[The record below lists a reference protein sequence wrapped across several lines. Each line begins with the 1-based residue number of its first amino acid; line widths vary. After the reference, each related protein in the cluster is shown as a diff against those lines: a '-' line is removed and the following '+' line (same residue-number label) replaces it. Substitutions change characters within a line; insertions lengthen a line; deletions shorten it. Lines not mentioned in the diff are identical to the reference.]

1 MDTKEIIENIKACED
16 FESADQFF
24 VKLDRQ
30 ELNNQM
36 VSTIGRKLNKFSN
49 HNYYYN
55 HVYQNPIPK
64 PNNNNYLY
72 HDDIKQI
79 KKNKYN
85 IDRFINQN
93 NNKNLNNYPQ
103 FNAQYYKNKYSKNY
117 NIINGRHL
125 PPIL

>member
-1 MDTKEIIENIKACED
+1 MN
-16 FESADQFF
+16 
-24 VKLDRQ
+24 R
-30 ELNNQM
+30 LNNNHLPQLNAHKQ
-36 VSTIGRKLNKFSN
+36 IILPKIIKHKDINKFNKFSN

-64 PNNNNYLY
+64 PNNNNNLY

-103 FNAQYYKNKYSKNY
+103 FNAQYYKNKYSKKY

-125 PPIL
+125 PSIL

>member
-1 MDTKEIIENIKACED
+1 MNK
-16 FESADQFF
+16 
-24 VKLDRQ
+24 
-30 ELNNQM
+30 LNNNILPQLN
-36 VSTIGRKLNKFSN
+36 VQKQINLPKIIKHKDINKLNKFSN

-55 HVYQNPIPK
+55 HVYQNPIHK
-64 PNNNNYLY
+64 PNNNAHLY
-72 HDDIKQI
+72 HDNIKQF
-79 KKNKYN
+79 KNKYN
-85 IDRFINQN
+85 IDRFIDQN